1 MPSEL
6 QLHLP
11 RAILSE
17 LIDYAG
23 LFPPAQ
29 LPMQSTVDN
38 FAGYLGSSTA
48 WMLGRLI
55 VPLARMPEFV
65 EAWKT
70 MALPLRNA
78 HRWKISCLLPATT
91 TASVQEMQSA
101 IANTHD
107 LGRRIDGTLGSDR
120 MPFEVDSLEL
130 APVEPDAILHFAQ
143 ALPET
148 MRGFVEIPLP
158 EVEHFVPTLHAFPRL
173 SAKLR
178 LGGVQKDNFPTSWA
192 VVSAVRLLVRE
203 TIRFKAT
210 AGLHHPLPGDFPLT
224 YDVDAPRGHMHG
236 FFSLLC
242 VVAGARKGLPATQLA
257 ALLDEENLFKFNLT
271 NDGIGWRSVFLTW
284 PELEQA
290 RQESFVSFGSCSF
303 TEPVEDLQQMG
314 WLQR

>member
-101 IANTHD
+101 IANTHAVHNIS
-107 LGRRIDGTLGSDR
+107 GIISGNSFR
-120 MPFEVDSLEL
+120 
-130 APVEPDAILHFAQ
+130 
-143 ALPET
+143 LP
-148 MRGFVEIPLP
+148 
-158 EVEHFVPTLHAFPRL
+158 
-173 SAKLR
+173 
-178 LGGVQKDNFPTSWA
+178 
-192 VVSAVRLLVRE
+192 
-203 TIRFKAT
+203 TI
-210 AGLHHPLPGDFPLT
+210 
-224 YDVDAPRGHMHG
+224 
-236 FFSLLC
+236 
-242 VVAGARKGLPATQLA
+242 
-257 ALLDEENLFKFNLT
+257 
-271 NDGIGWRSVFLTW
+271 
-284 PELEQA
+284 
-290 RQESFVSFGSCSF
+290 
-303 TEPVEDLQQMG
+303 
-314 WLQR
+314 